1 MIFRLLICFG
11 LAAVVVGCGLRYDS
25 ADATH
30 QAAFYAAAQQQV
42 ARENRL
48 ADEER
53 AYQRTLQEQARQDG
67 RFWFALVLAGGACAV
82 TYLHWQGKIR
92 HAEIVTGFEYVPPPP
107 YLIENPPAPRY
118 NGGRLIVENRS
129 ATTLVRRGEQ
139 SMKGVDE

>member
-11 LAAVVVGCGLRYDS
+11 LAAIVVGCGLRYDS

-67 RFWFALVLAGGACAV
+67 RFWFALVLVGGACAV

-92 HAEIVTGFEYVPPPP
+92 HAEIVTGFEYDPPTPPRLIANQPAPP
-107 YLIENPPAPRY
+107 YY
-118 NGGRLIVENRS
+118 NDRLIVENRS
-129 ATTLVRRGEQ
+129 RTALARRDNQ
-139 SMKGVDE
+139 